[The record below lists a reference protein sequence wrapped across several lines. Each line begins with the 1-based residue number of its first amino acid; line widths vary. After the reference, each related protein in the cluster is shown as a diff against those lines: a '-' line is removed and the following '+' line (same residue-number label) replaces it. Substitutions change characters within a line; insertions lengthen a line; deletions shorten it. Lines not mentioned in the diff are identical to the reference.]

1 MDQGKWGWDQEVLGQ
16 KIWEWALVIWVWVQV
31 KWEWDQEDLEW
42 IKEVKN
48 LLIHMERWNQDL
60 NLVPVE
66 WVRKVKCQVNL
77 LSIRLVRAKSLDLLE
92 DHLRSQVKVNFL
104 CNLVYKI
111 SRWVKHLESQDKL
124 DSSNQ
129 ALENLDLKVRC
140 NLDKSLDLVVVSC
153 LERK

>member
-1 MDQGKWGWDQEVLGQ
+1 MRWAWDQEAWVQVKWEWDLKALDQGKWGWDQEVLDQ
-16 KIWEWALVIWVWVQV
+16 KRWEWALVIWVWVQV

-48 LLIHMERWNQDL
+48 LLIHMERWDQDL
-60 NLVPVE
+60 NLVQVE

-92 DHLRSQVKVNFL
+92 DHHRSQVKVNFL

-111 SRWVKHLESQDKL
+111 SR
-124 DSSNQ
+124 
-129 ALENLDLKVRC
+129 
-140 NLDKSLDLVVVSC
+140 
-153 LERK
+153 